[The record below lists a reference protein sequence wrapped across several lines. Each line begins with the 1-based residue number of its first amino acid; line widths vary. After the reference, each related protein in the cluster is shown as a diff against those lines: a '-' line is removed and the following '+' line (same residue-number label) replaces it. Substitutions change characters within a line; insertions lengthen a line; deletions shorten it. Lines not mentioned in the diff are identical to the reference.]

1 MAQCVR
7 CFCIVVIQAGDTLAA
22 IAAQFGTPGGFQQ
35 IACCNNI
42 PNPNVIVPGQVIL
55 VPTPCPGPPTAPPCP
70 FSYTVQPGDTLFFIA
85 QRFGVTLQALIAA
98 NPQIPDPN
106 LIFPGQVIT
115 IPCPTPPPPPPC
127 PFSYTVQPGDTLF
140 FIAQRFGV
148 SLQKLIA
155 ANPQIPDPNLI
166 FPGQVITIPCPGD
179 P

>member
-22 IAAQFGTPGGFQQ
+22 IAAQFDTPGGFQQ

-55 VPTPCPGPPTAPPCP
+55 VPTPCPGSPT
-70 FSYTVQPGDTLFFIA
+70 T
-85 QRFGVTLQALIAA
+85 
-98 NPQIPDPN
+98 
-106 LIFPGQVIT
+106 
-115 IPCPTPPPPPPC
+115 PPC

-155 ANPQIPDPNLI
+155 ANPQIPDPSLI
-166 FPGQVITIPCPGD
+166 LSLIHI
-179 P
+179 